1 MPTGT
6 VTQCQTQRSQHK
18 NKEQALKV
26 LKSKLYQLEIEKQE
40 ESKKILEG
48 EKKDIAWGNQIRSY
62 VFHPYNMIKDHRTK
76 FEVGNVKAVM
86 DGNIDDFMYSY
97 LLDKME
103 KNK

>member
-1 MPTGT
+1 
-6 VTQCQTQRSQHK
+6 
-18 NKEQALKV
+18 
-26 LKSKLYQLEIEKQE
+26 
-40 ESKKILEG
+40 
-48 EKKDIAWGNQIRSY
+48 
-62 VFHPYNMIKDHRTK
+62 MIKDHRTK